1 MTQRQQGGHGR
12 DEPREGERN
21 EQDVTEQRVEVQ
33 GGERE
38 PRADGRGTTEQ
49 RTGTGTGAGFTEWLA
64 STAVRAVLV
73 IVGVVVLLFALGQ
86 LVGLDLLGLTAEA
99 LSSEV
104 GRWLLLAA
112 FALLLIA
119 LAERGFRAR

>member
-1 MTQRQQGGHGR
+1 MSQRRQGGH
-12 DEPREGERN
+12 DENGPREGERN

-33 GGERE
+33 DGKGET
-38 PRADGRGTTEQ
+38 RADGRGTTE
-49 RTGTGTGAGFTEWLA
+49 RRAGAEPEAGFTEWLA
-64 STAVRAVLV
+64 STAVRTVLV

-99 LSSEV
+99 LSSEI

-119 LAERGFRAR
+119 LAQRGFRTR